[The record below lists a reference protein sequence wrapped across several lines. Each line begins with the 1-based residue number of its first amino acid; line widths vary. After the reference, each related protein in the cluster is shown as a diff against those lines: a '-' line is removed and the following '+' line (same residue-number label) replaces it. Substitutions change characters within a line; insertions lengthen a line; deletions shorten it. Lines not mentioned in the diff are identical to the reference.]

1 MLNKSISNKYFQ
13 IIIVIA
19 SFLWI
24 SSCGNDEAKNM
35 NDTYSMLDDSSKF
48 TDMQWLDS
56 LVDIGKIKVGSKS
69 EIQFRF
75 KNTGSKPLY
84 IIEAKPGCG
93 CTVTDY
99 PKKAIEPG
107 NSGEIKA
114 IFDTKNKAAEAFHK
128 NILVTANTQKKRYY
142 LYFFG
147 KITDSS
153 EVDTKD
159 DTLATRKK
167 IAKKIDKKDLILIP
181 IKK

>member
-1 MLNKSISNKYFQ
+1 MLNKSINKYFQ
-13 IIIVIA
+13 IVIGIV
-19 SFLWI
+19 SFLCI
-24 SSCGNDEAKNM
+24 FSCGNDEVKNT

-48 TDMQWLDS
+48 TDMQWLDT
-56 LVDIGKIKVGSKS
+56 LVDIGKIKAGSKP
-69 EIQFRF
+69 EIKFRF
-75 KNTGSKPLY
+75 LNTGSKPLF
-84 IIEAKPGCG
+84 IIDAKPGCG

-107 NSGEIKA
+107 DSGEIKA
-114 IFDTKNKAAEAFHK
+114 IFDTKDKPAEAFHK
-128 NILVTANTQKKRYY
+128 NILVTANTERKRYY

-153 EVDTKD
+153 TVDAND

-167 IAKKIDKKDLILIP
+167 IAKQINRKDLILIP